1 MSKKNPI
8 GESDFSLSC
17 THDMMNIAPFSNPI
31 LFSKKHNCKH
41 SFYIINFIR
50 CINFKPHFQLPLLT
64 PEKESNQRGAAEI
77 QAINS
82 YEATVCV
89 GWPSFD
95 SIHMDPSCAGVNFL
109 ACCPYLWSLK
119 VVNRFP
125 CGIGARAELNTKIG
139 RWSEPRVAQ
148 GCSKMSLQRPCLAPS
163 AWPGHT
169 LLAPLADSFFVFT
182 LHPTQEPAHSW
193 TIGLQSLFL
202 KVILVKQPPKWIE
215 IIPVH

>member
-109 ACCPYLWSLK
+109 ACCPYLDHWRLWTGSLVGLGQEQSSTQK
-119 VVNRFP
+119 LAGGVSQGWPKGV
-125 CGIGARAELNTKIG
+125 ARCL
-139 RWSEPRVAQ
+139 
-148 GCSKMSLQRPCLAPS
+148 SKDHAWLPLPGLVTLCLLR
-163 AWPGHT
+163 
-169 LLAPLADSFFVFT
+169 LLIV
-182 LHPTQEPAHSW
+182 
-193 TIGLQSLFL
+193 SLFL
-202 KVILVKQPPKWIE
+202 PYIPLRSLLTVEQLVYKASF
-215 IIPVH
+215 